1 MKTKWDILVTKEEGR
16 LQTKLARLA
25 DLRKAIGV
33 TVNNKET
40 IESRIL
46 YYGDRLKDGSSFRVD
61 DWQLEKRFL
70 SDLEDIRSR
79 CEDQERSLRS
89 EESRLLEAISKT
101 REDIRKFE
109 WLRADA
115 QKKHSH
121 KLERLESELVD
132 EWVINSAEK

>member
-16 LQTKLARLA
+16 LQTDLARLA

-40 IESRIL
+40 IMSRIL
-46 YYGDRLKDGSSFRVD
+46 YYGDRLKGGSSFKVD

-70 SDLEDIRSR
+70 SDLQDIRSR

-89 EESRLLEAISKT
+89 EETRLLEAISKT
-101 REDIRKFE
+101 REEIRKFE
-109 WLRADA
+109 WLSADA
-115 QKKHSH
+115 QKKQGR
-121 KLERLESELVD
+121 KLERVESELVD
-132 EWVINSAEK
+132 EWVINSAAE

>member
-1 MKTKWDILVTKEEGR
+1 M
-16 LQTKLARLA
+16 QTKLARLA

-46 YYGDRLKDGSSFRVD
+46 YYGDRLNDGSSFRVD

-109 WLRADA
+109 WLSADA

-132 EWVINSAEK
+132 EWVINSSEK